1 MFAVTYE
8 EGACPADSKD
18 LFICYV
24 SALHHGCFLLHYGL
38 LSFCNAFAALLHY
51 GLQSFCN
58 AFAVILHYGLQSYC
72 NAFAAPLHY
81 GLQSHCNAFAAP
93 LQKECTVFAV
103 VRC

>member
-8 EGACPADSKD
+8 EGACPVDSKD

-72 NAFAAPLHY
+72 NTFAAPLHSFCSDTAK
-81 GLQSHCNAFAAP
+81 GMHCLCSSKMLINNP
-93 LQKECTVFAV
+93 LL
-103 VRC
+103 